1 MSAETIHEAFE
12 LDLNEAKTHE
22 EVFKILDARY
32 SALIELVQPEAQDKD
47 RMKKIRLITPK
58 IGNALIVYRFS
69 VQSKINGVLN
79 QIAKLEQRRS
89 TFQRVKEWFRIFY

>member
-32 SALIELVQPEAQDKD
+32 SALIELVQPEA
-47 RMKKIRLITPK
+47 
-58 IGNALIVYRFS
+58 Y
-69 VQSKINGVLN
+69 
-79 QIAKLEQRRS
+79 
-89 TFQRVKEWFRIFY
+89 